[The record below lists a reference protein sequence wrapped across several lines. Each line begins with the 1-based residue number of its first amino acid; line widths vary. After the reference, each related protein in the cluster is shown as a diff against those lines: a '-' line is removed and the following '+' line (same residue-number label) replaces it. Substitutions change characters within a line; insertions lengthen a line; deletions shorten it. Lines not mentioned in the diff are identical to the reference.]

1 MKKINVCVIGAR
13 SFSAGHLIKLLLQ
26 HKHVTIHML
35 VSESDKEGED
45 IENIHPFL
53 RGLLQ
58 KTTENYDKERVVEE
72 NDVLFF
78 HKNHGEFRDRTAD
91 LIDYAE
97 KRNKPVKFIDLSADF
112 RLKEQDLYKKWYK
125 FEHHRPDLLK
135 QSVYG
140 LTELYREDI
149 KKATLVANPGCYP
162 TATLLALA
170 PLLEGGFI
178 DGNKP
183 IFIDSLSGVSGA
195 GNQPSGSNLAI
206 HVEQNVI
213 PYKIGH
219 THQHIPEMEQ
229 EIAKMLKKKVEVTF
243 SPHLL
248 SFKYGILS
256 THYVQLKEACEW
268 GDVYSIYENMYGNEP
283 FIRIID
289 SSDRKTFPEVRNVEG
304 TNFCDIGF
312 VAEKGSKICVVISAI
327 DNIIKGASGQAIQ
340 NMNVMCGF
348 EETEGLPYSKA
359 LRVKSPHRSIS
370 LGRSRNN

>member
-1 MKKINVCVIGAR
+1 
-13 SFSAGHLIKLLLQ
+13 
-26 HKHVTIHML
+26 ML
-35 VSESDKEGED
+35 VSDSPQEGKGVEKD
-45 IENIHPFL
+45 IEKIHPFL
-53 RGLLQ
+53 RGMLQ
-58 KTTENYDKERVVEE
+58 KTTENYTKEKVVEN
-72 NDVLFF
+72 NDVVFF

-97 KRNKPVKFIDLSADF
+97 ERNKTVKFIDLSADF
-112 RLKEQDLYKKWYK
+112 RLKEQELYKKWYG
-125 FEHHRPDLLK
+125 FEHHRPDLLGK
-135 QSVYG
+135 SVYG

-149 KKATLVANPGCYP
+149 KKATLIANPGCYP

-170 PLLEGGFI
+170 PLFKGGFI
-178 DGNKP
+178 DDNKP

-195 GNQPSGSNLAI
+195 GNQPNGSNLAI

-243 SPHLL
+243 SPHLV

-256 THYVQLKEACEW
+256 THYVQLKEECAW
-268 GDVYSIYENMYGNEP
+268 GDVYSIYENMYGSEP

-289 SSDRKTFPEVRNVEG
+289 SSDSKTFPEVRNVEG

-312 VAEKGSKICVVISAI
+312 AMTDKKSKVCIVISAI

-340 NMNVMCGF
+340 NMNVMYGF

-359 LRVKSPHRSIS
+359 LRNSTAGAPLS
-370 LGRSRNN
+370 LIRNN

>member
-1 MKKINVCVIGAR
+1 MKKNNVCVVGAR
-13 SFSAGHLIKLLLQ
+13 SFSSGHLIKLLLQ
-26 HKHVTIHML
+26 HKHVNINML

-45 IENIHPFL
+45 IEKIHPFL
-53 RGLLQ
+53 RGMLQ
-58 KTTENYDKERVVEE
+58 KTTENYNKEKVVED
-72 NDVLFF
+72 NDVVFF
-78 HKNHGEFRDRTAD
+78 HKNHGEFCDRTAD

-97 KRNKPVKFIDLSADF
+97 ERNKTVKFIDLSADF
-112 RLKEQDLYKKWYK
+112 RLKEQELYKKWYG
-125 FEHHRPDLLK
+125 FEHHRPDLLGK
-135 QSVYG
+135 SVYG

-149 KKATLVANPGCYP
+149 KKATLIANPGCYP

-170 PLLEGGFI
+170 PLLKGGFI

-195 GNQPSGSNLAI
+195 GNQPNGSNLAI

-229 EIAKMLKKKVEVTF
+229 EIAKMLKKKVGVTF
-243 SPHLL
+243 GPHLV

-256 THYVQLKEACEW
+256 THYVQLKEECEW
-268 GDVYSIYENMYGNEP
+268 GDIYSIYENIYGSEP
-283 FIRIID
+283 FIRIVD
-289 SSDRKTFPEVRNVEG
+289 SSDSKTFPEVRNVEG

-312 VAEKGSKICVVISAI
+312 VTDKTSKICVVISAI

-340 NMNVMCGF
+340 NMNVMCGY
-348 EETEGLPYSKA
+348 EETEALPYSKA
-359 LRVKSPHRSIS
+359 LRKSTATVPLS
-370 LGRSRNN
+370 LIRNS